1 MIPPT
6 RDHTMSPES
15 EAGGRE
21 PLLLTGDSLTAASV
35 VRVARGGA
43 RVEVAE
49 ESWQRIAA
57 ARRVVDMAVAA
68 GIPLYGVTS
77 GLGDRAGEALP
88 AEALADFSLMTLR
101 GRATAVG
108 PPLPADVVRASMVI
122 RLNTLCL
129 GHGGASRDVVES
141 LRDVLNAGLV
151 PWMPE
156 TGSIG
161 SSDLC
166 VMAHLGLAL
175 VGEGAFLGSG
185 DAGNAPRPRAALEIL
200 NEHGIAR
207 LAPGPKDGLVLCS
220 NSACTAARTAL
231 ALADAARALETAQT
245 TAAMSLEGYRGNPGP
260 LDARVA
266 GVRPQPGQERAAA
279 GLRLRLQGSALYR
292 PGGPRRLQDPLSL
305 RCVAPVHGAALAA
318 LDFLWSALEPEI
330 NGAGDNPVV
339 LAEENAVVST
349 GNFQMPL
356 LTVALDAA
364 GQALAHVAVG
374 AVGRCARLLSGEQAG
389 LPLNLTRQRPHGAG
403 FAPLMK
409 TAEAL
414 LAEIR
419 QDAASRSAEGDVGE
433 VREAAGARTGW
444 SRRALA
450 PGLLRPA
457 TISQSSPCRVCSVSL
472 PASTCGAQRAQ
483 PAGPHLAPVVHHHL
497 VHDVGERQL
506 HRAHGAVGDHQRAG
520 PTHSV
525 GSAVGASRREA
536 STMMSAPSRQPA
548 SPRPHDHRLAEVA
561 PRRSAKASRLSGRR
575 EWTRISSKSNR
586 WSSSARSSRRCRAR
600 RYAPAPDFPWRRQIL
615 APRAVSAPVR
625 ISVMAVASSTAPRHA
640 GAGSNRFNSAISEGR
655 PFL

>member
-6 RDHTMSPES
+6 RDHAVSPES
-15 EAGGRE
+15 ESGGRE
-21 PLLLTGDSLTAASV
+21 PLLLTGDSLTAATV
-35 VRVARGGA
+35 ARVARGGW
-43 RVEVAE
+43 RVEVTE

-57 ARRVVDMAVAA
+57 ARRVVDTAIAA
-68 GIPLYGVTS
+68 GTPLYGVNS
-77 GLGDRAGEALP
+77 GLGDRVGEALP
-88 AEALADFSLMTLR
+88 AGVLADFSLMTLR

-108 PPLPADVVRASMVI
+108 PPLPADVVRAAMVI

-129 GHGGASRDVVES
+129 GHGGASRGLVES

-151 PWMPE
+151 PWMPG

-175 VGEGAFLGSG
+175 VGEGAFLDAG
-185 DAGNAPRPRAALEIL
+185 DAGPASRPRAALEVL
-200 NEHGIAR
+200 EEHGIAR
-207 LAPGPKDGLVLCS
+207 FVPGPKDGLVLCS
-220 NSACTAARTAL
+220 NSAYTAAGAVL
-231 ALADAARALETAQT
+231 ALVDGGRTLETAQT

-260 LDARVA
+260 LDARIA

-279 GLRLRLQGSALYR
+279 GLRRLLQGSALYR

-305 RCVAPVHGAALAA
+305 RCVAPVHGAAMAA

-339 LAEENAVVST
+339 LPDENEVVST

-389 LPLNLTRQRPHGAG
+389 LPLNLTRQPPHGAG

-419 QDAASRSAEGDVGE
+419 HDAA
-433 VREAAGARTGW
+433 
-444 SRRALA
+444 
-450 PGLLRPA
+450 A
-457 TISQSSPCRVCSVSL
+457 TIAVLSATGGGVEDTVVNAPLAARKLQRV
-472 PASTCGAQRAQ
+472 
-483 PAGPHLAPVVHHHL
+483 VVHL
-497 VHDVGERQL
+497 E
-506 HRAHGAVGDHQRAG
+506 
-520 PTHSV
+520 
-525 GSAVGASRREA
+525 
-536 STMMSAPSRQPA
+536 
-548 SPRPHDHRLAEVA
+548 
-561 PRRSAKASRLSGRR
+561 
-575 EWTRISSKSNR
+575 
-586 WSSSARSSRRCRAR
+586 
-600 RYAPAPDFPWRRQIL
+600 QIL
-615 APRAVSAPVR
+615 AIEALVAAQAVDLAGVLDVLPENVATAHAAVRDRIPGLDRDRPMGEDVARVVADLIRPGILVAP
-625 ISVMAVASSTAPRHA
+625 
-640 GAGSNRFNSAISEGR
+640 GGDG
-655 PFL
+655 